1 MGNLM
6 AQLQTYSMIK
16 EESLPDDDQ
25 NPWELCDEVERLLKH
40 TIMKMGLFFRVDPEK
55 EMMNYT

>member
-1 MGNLM
+1 M